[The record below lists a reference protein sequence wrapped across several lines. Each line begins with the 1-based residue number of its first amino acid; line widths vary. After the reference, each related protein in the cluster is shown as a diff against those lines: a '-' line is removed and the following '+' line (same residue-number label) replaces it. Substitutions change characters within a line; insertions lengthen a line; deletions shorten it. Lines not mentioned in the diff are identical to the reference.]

1 MPQVVSHWPLTAE
14 AWIQSQVTACGI
26 FSEQTDTGTRLFPST
41 LVFPCIIPPMLY
53 THLHLNTTIFTTVAY
68 LGGGPPFNPPPPE
81 IPKALQN
88 CAKLNPI
95 VKTDKNC

>member
-68 LGGGPPFNPPPPE
+68 LGGGAFNPPPPTPRNSE
-81 IPKALQN
+81 GPPKLCQTQPDCEN
-88 CAKLNPI
+88 C
-95 VKTDKNC
+95 